1 MKKSIKGVPGVTGFG
16 GIYGPSP
23 RLAMRLGYDPRRHS
37 PIDYARGV
45 YGKLRHLRHRKVR

>member
-16 GIYGPSP
+16 GIYGPFT
-23 RLAMRLGYDPRRHS
+23 LLTMRLGYDPRRHS

-45 YGKLRHLRHRKVR
+45 YGKLKHRKVRC